1 MDDVEIIVFA
11 ICLTIAA
18 LAWLRWYVFVFSVQG
33 NLVPVGPGRGLMGVA
48 PLGATAVL
56 LLVLLTLSSSDVKDS
71 LVYVTFYLL
80 MGIAWL
86 GIAILFM
93 PFAGLSARD
102 DALERRN
109 PGAAFAVSGA
119 LIGLMLCFAG
129 GNIGN
134 GPGWWV
140 VVYSAG
146 LATVGLF
153 ILWIGLQVLTQISDS
168 VTIGR
173 DAAAGL
179 RLGGFL
185 IAAGLV
191 LGRAVAGDWY
201 GYGETIVDFVRF
213 GWPVLVIAIVA
224 ALAELL
230 LRPTVQR
237 PFGPVLTF
245 GLLPASFY
253 VGLALLIVSLEPLS
267 LVMPR

>member
-1 MDDVEIIVFA
+1 MDDTKTFVFVC
-11 ICLTIAA
+11 CLGIAA
-18 LAWLRWYVFVFSVQG
+18 FAWFRWYIFVFSVQG
-33 NLVPVGPGRGLMGVA
+33 YVLVRASRGLMS
-48 PLGATAVL
+48 
-56 LLVLLTLSSSDVKDS
+56 LVPIASAAFLFIMLLTLSSSDVQDS
-71 LVYVTFYLL
+71 PVYITFYLL

-102 DALERRN
+102 DAIERRN
-109 PGAAFAVSGA
+109 PGAIYAICGA
-119 LIGLMLCFAG
+119 LLGMTLCFAG

-146 LATVGLF
+146 LATVTLF
-153 ILWIGLQVLTQISDS
+153 VLWIGLQAFTQISDS

-173 DAAAGL
+173 DVAAGL
-179 RLGGFL
+179 RLAGFL

-201 GYGETIVDFVRF
+201 GYSETIVDFIRF
-213 GWPVLVIAIVA
+213 GWPVLVIAIIA
-224 ALAELL
+224 AVIEMFA
-230 LRPTVQR
+230 RPTVQR

-245 GLLPASFY
+245 GVLPGVVY
-253 VGLALLIVSLEPLS
+253 IVLGLIVLANEPLS
-267 LVMPR
+267 LVIAR